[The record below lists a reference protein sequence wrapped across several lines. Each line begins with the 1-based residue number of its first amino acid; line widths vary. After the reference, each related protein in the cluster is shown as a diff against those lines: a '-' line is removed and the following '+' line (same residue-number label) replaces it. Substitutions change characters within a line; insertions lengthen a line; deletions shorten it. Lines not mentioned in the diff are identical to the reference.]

1 MNLDRDLQAR
11 DYSNRALL
19 ALEAGL
25 LDDAIKL
32 VTRSVQLDPK
42 NCETRIT
49 QVKID
54 LALHRPVGAL
64 AALDQHDLH
73 APHRRDLP
81 DVSCLR
87 AQAFLLSK
95 QTFKAQQVLER
106 VTADYPKH
114 AMGHRL
120 LAQCLLATNQKAA
133 GIRHLTLLVALEPK
147 DVLSVQSLASLVE
160 DTNPR
165 ASLNLMLSLPQDS
178 ISPDVLLYQARLHY
192 KLEQLCEAQVIY
204 SRLIVSGISDPQ
216 IFLEAGQIADE
227 MGENKHAVKYLEK
240 AIEFGGEIVGSA
252 YCQLALV
259 HMHGGRFDQAGFC
272 WWKAS
277 RHDRTQANPWA
288 GLLVC
293 ALASSKPTLVARV
306 SKTLDQRCNPI
317 TRRNLISDF
326 WTHAACG
333 KTVNEQAKRDVA
345 EPQLVATPLQTL
357 LSHAANTLSEHAAKY
372 PTRADTYYHLANCQQ
387 AMGQS
392 DEALEFV
399 KQAIRINPNYT
410 TATELKEKLAA

>member
-25 LDDAIKL
+25 FDDAIKL
-32 VTRSVQLDPK
+32 VTRSVQLNPQ
-42 NCETRIT
+42 NSETRIT

-54 LALHRPVGAL
+54 LALHRPVSAL
-64 AALDQHDLH
+64 AALDQHDLC

-81 DVSCLR
+81 EVSCLR

-95 QTFKAQQVLER
+95 QNFKAQQVLER
-106 VTADYPKH
+106 ITADYPKY

-120 LAQCLLATNQKAA
+120 LAQCLLATNQKVA
-133 GIRHLTLLVALEPK
+133 GIRHLTFLVALEPE
-147 DVLSVQSLASLVE
+147 DVVSVQSLASLVE
-160 DTNPR
+160 DSDPR
-165 ASLNLMLSLPQDS
+165 ESLNLMLSLPQDS
-178 ISPDVLLYQARLHY
+178 ISPEVLLYQARLHY
-192 KLEQLCEAQVIY
+192 KLEQLCDAQVIY
-204 SRLIVSGISDPQ
+204 SNLIASGISDPQ
-216 IFLEAGQIADE
+216 VYLEAGTIADE
-227 MGENKHAVKYLEK
+227 MGENKQAVKYLET
-240 AIEFGGEIVGSA
+240 AIEFGGKITGHV

-259 HMHGGRFDQAGFC
+259 HMHGGHFEQAGLC

-277 RHDRTQANPWA
+277 RQDRTQAKPWA

-293 ALASSKPTLVARV
+293 ALASRKPTLVARV
-306 SKTLDQRCNPI
+306 SETLDQRCNPI

-333 KTVNEQAKRDVA
+333 KIVNEQAKRDVA
-345 EPQLVATPLQTL
+345 NPQLVATPLQTIL
-357 LSHAANTLSEHAAKY
+357 NHAANTLFEHAVKY
-372 PTRADTYYHLANCQQ
+372 PTRADTFYHLANCQQ

-392 DEALEFV
+392 GKALEFV

-410 TATELKEKLAA
+410 TATELEEKLAA